1 MKLQQMSQSLGHCPN
16 ALKTLGNALK
26 TLGNALKTL
35 GIGKA
40 LRRLPGIRTFPEI
53 IQSHNNYL

>member
-1 MKLQQMSQSLGHCPN
+1 MKLQQMSQSPGHCP
-16 ALKTLGNALK
+16 NALK

-40 LRRLPGIRTFPEI
+40 LRRLPGIRTFLKTLNLTTI
-53 IQSHNNYL
+53 ICS

>member
-26 TLGNALKTL
+26 TLG
-35 GIGKA
+35 IGKA
-40 LRRLPGIRTFPEI
+40 LRRLPGIRTFSEI

>member
-1 MKLQQMSQSLGHCPN
+1 MKLQQMSQSLGHCP
-16 ALKTLGNALK
+16 
-26 TLGNALKTL
+26 NALKTL